1 MIKKYDKAI
10 ATLFA
15 LLTVVFIIAFFTND
29 TFFQWAFAR
38 HHNIGSWYM
47 RPLFIVPM
55 VYFALRKSYAGV
67 TLSIFCLFT
76 SMFWFAVPE
85 QTDPKVLSFLAYE
98 MDYLKG
104 TWNTKKILAKCT
116 AFFLPVDSLC
126 MAAKMALITLHRSVS
141 STFKTVM
148 ERGEQWRKWLVSC
161 QTCTGRTGYL
171 CPIYLAN
178 KKKKQK
184 IRKKLVPTCL

>member
-1 MIKKYDKAI
+1 
-10 ATLFA
+10 
-15 LLTVVFIIAFFTND
+15 
-29 TFFQWAFAR
+29 
-38 HHNIGSWYM
+38 M

-104 TWNTKKILAKCT
+104 TWNTKKILFSLSVPL
-116 AFFLPVDSLC
+116 FFYLLIASAWQRRWRLLLYTVVL
-126 MAAKMALITLHRSVS
+126 AALLKLLWSVVS
-141 STFKTVM
+141 S
-148 ERGEQWRKWLVSC
+148 GESGWSVAKPALVGLVICVLFILLTRRKSK
-161 QTCTGRTGYL
+161 R
-171 CPIYLAN
+171 
-178 KKKKQK
+178 
-184 IRKKLVPTCL
+184 

>member
-10 ATLFA
+10 AIFFV
-15 LLTVVFIIAFFTND
+15 LLTVVLIITFFTND

-67 TLSIFCLFT
+67 ALSIFCLFT
-76 SMFWFAVPE
+76 SMFWFPIPE

-104 TWNTKKILAKCT
+104 TWDAKKILFSLSVPLFFYLLIASAWQRKWRLLLYTVVLAAFLKLLWSVESSGVSGWSVAKPALAGLVICVV
-116 AFFLPVDSLC
+116 FI
-126 MAAKMALITLHRSVS
+126 LITR
-141 STFKTVM
+141 
-148 ERGEQWRKWLVSC
+148 RRD
-161 QTCTGRTGYL
+161 
-171 CPIYLAN
+171 
-178 KKKKQK
+178 KK
-184 IRKKLVPTCL
+184 

>member
-1 MIKKYDKAI
+1 MLKKYDKAI
-10 ATLFA
+10 AIFFA
-15 LLTVVFIIAFFTND
+15 LLTIVFITVFFTND

-38 HHNIGSWYM
+38 HHNILSWYM

-76 SMFWFAVPE
+76 SMFWFPIPE

-104 TWNTKKILAKCT
+104 TWDTKKILFSLTVPLFFYLLIAFAWQRKWRLLLYTIVLAALLKLLWSVESSGASGWSVAKPALAGLVICVV
-116 AFFLPVDSLC
+116 FI
-126 MAAKMALITLHRSVS
+126 LITR
-141 STFKTVM
+141 
-148 ERGEQWRKWLVSC
+148 RRDRK
-161 QTCTGRTGYL
+161 
-171 CPIYLAN
+171 
-178 KKKKQK
+178 
-184 IRKKLVPTCL
+184 

>member
-1 MIKKYDKAI
+1 MLNKYDKAI
-10 ATLFA
+10 ASIFA
-15 LLTVVFIIAFFTND
+15 LLTIVFITVFFTND

-67 TLSIFCLFT
+67 ALSIFCLFT
-76 SMFWFAVPE
+76 SMFWFPTPE

-104 TWNTKKILAKCT
+104 TWDTKKILFSLTVPLFFYLLIASAWQRKWRLLLYTVMLAALLKLLWSVESSGASGWSVAKPALVGLVICVV
-116 AFFLPVDSLC
+116 FI
-126 MAAKMALITLHRSVS
+126 LITR
-141 STFKTVM
+141 
-148 ERGEQWRKWLVSC
+148 RRD
-161 QTCTGRTGYL
+161 
-171 CPIYLAN
+171 
-178 KKKKQK
+178 KK
-184 IRKKLVPTCL
+184 